1 MADEIKPRSI
11 KVSDATWARWQT
23 EAKALCVSVTALIIM
38 RMNAATRPA
47 QPKQPMPGPGRKG
60 GGKASKAPKIAK
72 AKAPASSA
80 GSLKKAAA
88 YARKVRAR
96 ESMEAPADAV
106 SSQTVAA
113 REAHPRDVTASLLP
127 TTLPVLTDFPVRT
140 VGQRGEGK
148 GKGKP

>member
-47 QPKQPMPGPGRKG
+47 GPKPAIPGPGRKG
-60 GGKASKAPKIAK
+60 GGKASKAPKV

-96 ESMEAPADAV
+96 EIMEAPADAV

-127 TTLPVLTDFPVRT
+127 ATLPVHTDFPVRA

-148 GKGKP
+148 GKSKR